1 MRNESGE
8 IINDRKFTTQMD
20 DSNFSSEGLK
30 KKKYTI
36 IGGVDPGHRSEN
48 VHMSTNITSLKQLCS
63 MGGTIS
69 ALEFETTSGVVNI
82 KAICGNNMLPEQN
95 AQANASLAQKNY
107 LFQLAPAFGF
117 YRGSMR
123 LAFEIWRILDYGT
136 TAATH
141 KGIGPCTVKAI
152 YDSKDTDMMFL
163 TVEPVTYDQMETVL
177 GRLGNGS
184 KMVIC
189 GDLAQIDLKVKKE
202 TGFSFLTRVE
212 EQVKGFKI
220 FALQA
225 NHRHDI
231 VSPILKVYQDFRD

>member
-1 MRNESGE
+1 MVNSASEATNSGIFCQVFVSAAEDFQLAQPTLETIWGNGVYAPQIIPSSTMRNESEE

-63 MGGTIS
+63 MGGTFS

-163 TVEPVTYDQMETVL
+163 TVEPVTYDQM
-177 GRLGNGS
+177 
-184 KMVIC
+184 
-189 GDLAQIDLKVKKE
+189 
-202 TGFSFLTRVE
+202 
-212 EQVKGFKI
+212 
-220 FALQA
+220 
-225 NHRHDI
+225 
-231 VSPILKVYQDFRD
+231 